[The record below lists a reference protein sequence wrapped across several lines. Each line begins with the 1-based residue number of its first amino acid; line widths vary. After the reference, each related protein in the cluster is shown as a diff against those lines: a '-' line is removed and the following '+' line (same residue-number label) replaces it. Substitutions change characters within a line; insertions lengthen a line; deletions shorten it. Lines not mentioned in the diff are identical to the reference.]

1 MTAVLLFDCVLAL
14 LIAGVAWFA
23 ISARGLFTAIMFF
36 VVYGILTAVAWVRLD
51 EIDVALAEAAIGAG
65 LTGVLLVGAMSG
77 LERAR
82 EAEGPGWL
90 ARGFSGVISAAAAA
104 LLMTAVLHL
113 DPQSPGLVHL
123 VSANLDSAGVEN
135 PVTAVLLNFR
145 AYDTLLESMVLLAAL
160 IAIWSLAPDAFWG
173 GRPGLRQHVRPDGVL
188 ATFGRILPPVGL
200 MVGVYLVWVGTDAPG
215 GAFQGGTVLAAV
227 LLLTYMAGL
236 VEIPAVNSMSLRA
249 AVVAGPTLFLL
260 VGVMG
265 VLTGSFLALPVAWAK
280 QIILAIELAL
290 AGSVAV
296 ILALVVAGI
305 PRRLS

>member
-23 ISARGLFTAIMFF
+23 VSARGLFTAIMFF

-51 EIDVALAEAAIGAG
+51 GIDVALAEAAIGAG

-82 EAEGPGWL
+82 ESEGPGWL

-113 DPQSPGLVHL
+113 DPLHPGLVHL
-123 VSANLDSAGVEN
+123 VSANLDSAGAEN

-160 IAIWSLAPDAFWG
+160 IAIWSLPPDAFWG

-188 ATFGRILPPVGL
+188 V
-200 MVGVYLVWVGTDAPG
+200 
-215 GAFQGGTVLAAV
+215 AV
-227 LLLTYMAGL
+227 LLESAARDEVYEARLQLAPGL
-236 VEIPAVNSMSLRA
+236 ELLLR
-249 AVVAGPTLFLL
+249 TD
-260 VGVMG
+260 
-265 VLTGSFLALPVAWAK
+265 TLALLFVSLSAFLWLLTTIYAISYFGTQPDLSRFFGFSACAWR
-280 QIILAIELAL
+280 QRRGLHSLAR
-290 AGSVAV
+290 S
-296 ILALVVAGI
+296 
-305 PRRLS
+305 